1 MIRPIA
7 FLIICL
13 ASIVGAGEPV
23 SSIEACSCQVSNQQQ
38 ARSSQELRDNFKR
51 CLDQT
56 LPSKGFSG
64 AVLVSDGKT
73 IQVDQGYGPGI
84 TTHTRFYVASI
95 TKQFTAAA
103 ILRLQEEGRLSVKD
117 LISKYLKNVPPDK
130 AGITIHHL
138 LTHTSGLAQNYAA
151 DGIANRDEAVKA
163 LLKGPLKSSPGERF
177 GYSDDGYNLLAVIVE
192 IASGQSYESFLRQN
206 LLGPA
211 GMTQTGFWAEPLA
224 KGEPPI
230 APMRRD
236 IPPGNKLPNW
246 GFRGSTGMFST
257 TGDLY
262 KWQQALFA
270 DKVLTKPSREKLLTP
285 YAPTPRGMYTY
296 GWFVS
301 KTDKGE
307 DKIWTAG
314 YEDFGHN
321 GIINVYAT
329 GAVSVVL
336 TNSGDIAGTP
346 ARDLASREI
355 EAILLGTSDCGSS
368 EKRPSLSSANVAVP
382 IDAPSNARQSTTSV
396 VALNLDALTLLNTN
410 AEVVQYRGQQAVH
423 LTARAGS
430 ESASGHLT
438 ANGHLI
444 AIVKDF
450 DFKDGVIEISI
461 AGALAPGAP
470 PEGRGFVGI
479 AFRIDPNVTGFEY
492 VYLRPTNGRANDQL
506 LRNHSTQY
514 ASFPDYPADRL
525 RKENPGVYESYVDLE
540 PGAWTKFK
548 LVVRGNKADLYIHG
562 SDQPCL
568 IVNDLKRGARHGA
581 IGLWIGLWAEGYFSD
596 LRVTSP

>member
-1 MIRPIA
+1 MIRLALAIIVFVSFGAVGFVQNPAYQLPRSPETIQIA
-7 FLIICL
+7 L
-13 ASIVGAGEPV
+13 
-23 SSIEACSCQVSNQQQ
+23 N
-38 ARSSQELRDNFKR
+38 R
-51 CLDQT
+51 CLREKLDSQ
-56 LPSKGFSG
+56 GFSG
-64 AVLVSDGKT
+64 AVLTSDGKT
-73 IQVDQGYGPGI
+73 IQLDQGYGPGI
-84 TTHTRFYVASI
+84 TTHTRFYIASI

-103 ILRLQEEGRLSVKD
+103 ILRLEEEGRLSVKD
-117 LISKYLKNVPPDK
+117 LISRYLKDVPPDK

-163 LLKGPLKSSPGERF
+163 LLKVPLKSSPGERF

-192 IASGQSYESFLRQN
+192 IASRQSYESFLRQN

-211 GMTQTGFWAEPLA
+211 GMTQTGFWAERLA
-224 KGEPPI
+224 KGESPI

-236 IPPGNKLPNW
+236 VPPGNKLPNW

-270 DKVLTKPSREKLLTP
+270 DKVLTKPSRVRLLTP

-301 KTDKGE
+301 KTDQGE

-346 ARDLASREI
+346 ARDLASHQI
-355 EAILLGTSDCGSS
+355 ETILLGGSDCRSS
-368 EKRPSLSSANVAVP
+368 EKGSSLSATNVGVSSEAPRSAQ
-382 IDAPSNARQSTTSV
+382 QSTTSV
-396 VALNLDALTLLNTN
+396 VALDLDALTLLNAN
-410 AEVVQYRGQQAVH
+410 ADVVQYRGQRAVH
-423 LTARAGS
+423 LTARTAA
-430 ESASGHLT
+430 ER
-438 ANGHLI
+438 ANGHPAANGHMM

-470 PEGRGFVGI
+470 PEARGFVGI
-479 AFRIDPNVTGFEY
+479 AFRIDANPMGFEY
-492 VYLRPTNGRANDQL
+492 VYLRPTNGRADDQL

-548 LVVRGNKADLYIHG
+548 LVVRGNRAGLYVHG

-568 IVNDLKRGARHGA
+568 IVNDLKRGKSHGA